1 MRLVPTIPR
10 TRAVPRRDVLET
22 LDTLGYCRTLSRLLV
37 VAGFGEDLAG
47 HGPPITL
54 FAPTDAA
61 FARIAGGGRA
71 LLDPERDEMLIDL
84 LEYHLVRGRVD
95 LGAAV
100 RAGGARSV
108 HGAEIH
114 LCAEAGEIWADA
126 TRVRRKG
133 IPCENGVVYIVDGVL
148 APALSEG
155 RLWISV
161 RTARAAEPKARP
173 ARKGLR
179 GRHTLLDDLVP
190 PSGVHAIGAS
200 DDASDEAPDSAV
212 QRRSAS
218 AASGGLVTTCCRDI
232 SAVPLLPA

>member
-1 MRLVPTIPR
+1 MRLVPTLAR
-10 TRAVPRRDVLET
+10 ACAVPRRDVLET
-22 LDTLGYCRTLSRLLV
+22 LHALGSCRTLSRLLV

-47 HGPPITL
+47 QGPPVTI
-54 FAPTDAA
+54 FAPIDAA

-71 LLDPERDEMLIDL
+71 LLDPARDEMLIDL

-95 LGAAV
+95 LAEAV

-114 LCAEAGEIWADA
+114 FCAEAGEIWADA
-126 TRVRRKG
+126 ARVRGEG
-133 IPCENGVVYIVDGVL
+133 IPCVNGVIHLIDGVL

-155 RLWISV
+155 RAWIS
-161 RTARAAEPKARP
+161 ARSSRASEPRARP

-179 GRHTLLDDLVP
+179 GRRTLADDLVP
-190 PSGVHAIGAS
+190 PSGLYAI
-200 DDASDEAPDSAV
+200 DARDATSDEAPDSTV

-218 AASGGLVTTCCRDI
+218 AASGGLVTSCCRED

>member
-10 TRAVPRRDVLET
+10 ARALPRRDVLET
-22 LDTLGYCRTLSRLLV
+22 LHALGYCRTLVRLLV
-37 VAGFGEDLAG
+37 VAGFGEDLASP
-47 HGPPITL
+47 GPPITL

-71 LLDPERDEMLIDL
+71 LLDPARDEMLIDL
-84 LEYHLVRGRVD
+84 LEYHLVRGRID

-100 RAGGARSV
+100 AAGGARSV

-126 TRVRRKG
+126 ARVRQAG
-133 IPCENGVVYIVDGVL
+133 IPCDNGVIHLVDSVL

-155 RLWISV
+155 RVWISM
-161 RTARAAEPKARP
+161 RAAEPKARA
-173 ARKGLR
+173 ARSRLR
-179 GRHTLLDDLVP
+179 GRRTLLDDMVP
-190 PSGVHAIGAS
+190 PSGLHAI
-200 DDASDEAPDSAV
+200 DASADDDGDIPRAEGPESSI

-232 SAVPLLPA
+232 